1 MKEKIRALREKT
13 ETAMRETETGRALY
27 ELKTR
32 FQAELK
38 SIMSGM
44 KDLPKEERP
53 AFGKLINEFKEDMEA
68 QFEARAAVVRQ
79 KEMEA
84 KYAAEQIDVTMP
96 GRQYRPGALHPITLV
111 KNQLI
116 DIFSGMGFKVF
127 EGPEIETD
135 YYNFTA
141 LNTPK
146 DHPARDMQDTFYL
159 AENLLLRTQTSAGQ
173 IRVMEEEKPPIK
185 ILSPGRVFR
194 SDDDATHSPMFH
206 QMEGLV
212 VDRGITLCDLQ
223 GMLAEFARRMFD
235 ASTKVRLRP
244 SYFPFTEPSVEV
256 DLSCSECGGKG
267 CRLCKGTGWIEVLGA
282 GMVNRR
288 VLENCGVDPDEYTGF
303 AFGMGIERIA
313 MLKYG
318 INNIRA
324 LFENDVRFLEQFRW
338 ATAGRKNFGNFVN
351 IGRKNHEST
360 FELAERLCGHR
371 CFRRRV
377 GGEAVF
383 LRL

>member
-1 MKEKIRALREKT
+1 MKEKINQLRLEI
-13 ETAMRETETGRALY
+13 ENEIGQTETGRALY
-27 ELKTR
+27 ELKVR
-32 FQAELK
+32 FQTSLK
-38 SIMSGM
+38 GIMSGM
-44 KDLPKEERP
+44 KDLAKEDRP
-53 AFGKLINEFKEDMEA
+53 AFGKIINECKQALEE
-68 QFEARAAVVRQ
+68 QFEAREKIVR
-79 KEMEA
+79 EMEMQQ
-84 KYAAEQIDVTMP
+84 KYQAERVDISMP
-96 GRQYRPGALHPITLV
+96 GKTYKAGALHPITLV
-111 KNQLI
+111 KNELI
-116 DIFSGMGFKVF
+116 DIFAGMGFKVF

-173 IRVMEEEKPPIK
+173 IRVMEKEKPPIK

-212 VDRGITLCDLQ
+212 VDKGITLCDLQ
-223 GMLAEFARRMFD
+223 GMLAEFAKKMFN

-256 DLSCSECGGKG
+256 DLSCAECGGKG

-282 GMVNRR
+282 GMVNRH

-318 INNIRA
+318 VNNIKT
-324 LFENDVRFLEQFRW
+324 LFENDVRFIQQF
-338 ATAGRKNFGNFVN
+338 
-351 IGRKNHEST
+351 ED
-360 FELAERLCGHR
+360 
-371 CFRRRV
+371 
-377 GGEAVF
+377 
-383 LRL
+383 

>member
-1 MKEKIRALREKT
+1 MRLQT
-13 ETAMRETETGRALY
+13 EC
-27 ELKTR
+27 ELEQTSTSKGVYDVKVK
-32 FQAELK
+32 FQTQLK
-38 SIMSGM
+38 GIMSGM

-53 AFGKLINEFKEDMEA
+53 AFGKIVNELKQGIEEKIEARIQVVKDMEM
-68 QFEARAAVVRQ
+68 QE
-79 KEMEA
+79 
-84 KYAAEQIDVTMP
+84 KYAKERIDISMP
-96 GRQYRPGALHPITLV
+96 GKSYKAGALHPITLV

-116 DIFSGMGFKVF
+116 DVFAGMGFTVF

-173 IRVMEEEKPPIK
+173 IRVMEKQKPPIK

-212 VDRGITLCDLQ
+212 VDKGITLCDLQ
-223 GMLAEFARRMFD
+223 GMLAEFARKMFTD
-235 ASTKVRLRP
+235 STKVRLRP

-318 INNIRA
+318 INNIKT
-324 LFENDVRFLEQFRW
+324 LFENDIRFLEQF
-338 ATAGRKNFGNFVN
+338 
-351 IGRKNHEST
+351 ED
-360 FELAERLCGHR
+360 
-371 CFRRRV
+371 
-377 GGEAVF
+377 
-383 LRL
+383 